1 VTVPA
6 TEPLVPAAAR
16 RRGSLRVYLGAAPG
30 VGKTFAMLN
39 EGCRAQ
45 ARGIDVV
52 IGYVETHG
60 RARTAAQCGDL
71 ETVPRRTVEYRGTTF
86 EEMDV
91 DAILRRRPARVLV
104 DELAH
109 TNVPGSRNEKR
120 WQDVD
125 ELLDAGIDVISTVN
139 IQHLESLN
147 DVVERITGIRQR
159 ETIPDEVV
167 RAADQ
172 VELVDQ
178 TPEALRRR
186 MAHGNIYKPEKIDA
200 ALANYFRAGNLAAL
214 RELAL
219 LWVAD
224 KVEVGLEDYRER
236 HGITQPW
243 ETRERVVVAITGAP
257 GTEALIRRA
266 ARIAQRAHG
275 DLLGVYVITDEGL
288 AGPTQGLVAAHH
300 KLLEE
305 LGGEYHEVA
314 GSDVGA
320 ALVEFARAANA
331 TQLILGSSQ
340 RSRWAELT
348 RGSVINRVVRLS
360 GPIDVHI
367 ISHERAEI
375 ERAAAPRRSV
385 QRLAHVS
392 PVPPRRQV
400 IGWALVA
407 IGVPLLT
414 LLLTTVRDST
424 GLETVL
430 LLFLALV
437 VTTAAIGGTWP
448 ALVAAVAAFLCANF
462 FFTPP
467 LHTWTISE
475 GENVVALV
483 VFLGVALVVSRFVDA
498 AARRAT
504 EAARARGTATNL
516 ARLAAT
522 MVEADPLLPLLAH
535 LRNVFALNAVGLLRR
550 DGNEWQVEASDGTPV
565 PRRPEDADLVEALG
579 HDVVLVLSG
588 QRIAAEDQIVLNA
601 FAAQLA
607 AVLEHGRLRVEASRA
622 HSLAEANE
630 LRTALLQAVSHDLR
644 TPLASIKASATSLRQ
659 SEIAWSKEDTAEFL
673 RTIDE
678 ETDRLTNLVENLLD
692 MSRINAGVISPTLRP
707 VALEEVVPAA
717 LASLGERAARVD
729 SEVSESLPPVLA
741 DPALLERVVA
751 NIIDNAVRLS
761 PPGKRVRVAAGA
773 YDGRIDLRVIDQGP
787 GIPREQRDHV
797 FQPFQRFGDS
807 PGGTGVGLG
816 LAVARGFASAMGAT
830 IDIDDTPGGG
840 TTIGIT
846 LPVAT

>member
-6 TEPLVPAAAR
+6 TEPQVPAPAR
-16 RRGSLRVYLGAAPG
+16 RRGSLRVYVGAAPG

-60 RARTAAQCGDL
+60 RPRTAAQCGDL
-71 ETVPRRTVEYRGTTF
+71 ETVPRRVIEYRGTTF

-91 DAILRRRPARVLV
+91 DAILRRRPVRVLV

-109 TNVPGSRNEKR
+109 TNVPGSRNQKR

-147 DVVERITGIRQR
+147 DVVERITGVRQR

-236 HGITQPW
+236 HGITEPW

-288 AGPTQGLVAAHH
+288 AGPAPGLVAEHH

-305 LGGEYHEVA
+305 MGGEYHEVA

-331 TQLILGSSQ
+331 TQLIMGSSQ

-348 RGSVINRVVRLS
+348 RGSVINRVVRRS
-360 GPIDVHI
+360 GPIDVHV
-367 ISHERAEI
+367 ISHERAETGS
-375 ERAAAPRRSV
+375 AAARPAVR
-385 QRLAHVS
+385 RLAKAS
-392 PVPPRRQV
+392 PIPPRRQAT
-400 IGWALVA
+400 GWAIVG

-414 LLLTTVRDST
+414 LLLTQLRDST

-437 VTTAAIGGTWP
+437 VMTAAIGGTWP
-448 ALVAAVAAFLCANF
+448 ALAAAVAAFLCANF

-467 LHTWTISE
+467 IHTWTISE

-504 EAARARGTATNL
+504 EAGRARGTATSL

-522 MVEADPLLPLLAH
+522 MAETDPLPALLAL
-535 LRNVFALNAVGLLRR
+535 LRNVFTVDAVALLRR
-550 DGNEWQVEASDGTPV
+550 DGTQWVVEASDGSPV
-565 PRRPEDADLVEALG
+565 PHHPEAGDLVEPLG
-579 HDVVLVLSG
+579 HDVVLVLRG

-601 FAAQLA
+601 FAAQFA

-644 TPLASIKASATSLRQ
+644 TPLASIKASVTSLRQ
-659 SEIAWSKEDTAEFL
+659 PEITWSEHDTAEFL

-678 ETDRLTNLVENLLD
+678 ETDRLTNLVANLLD
-692 MSRINAGVISPTLRP
+692 MSRINAGVLSPAVRA
-707 VALEEVVPAA
+707 VALEEIVPAA
-717 LASLGERAARVD
+717 LASLGDRAARVD
-729 SEVSESLPPVLA
+729 TDVSESLPRVLA

-751 NIIDNAVRLS
+751 NVIDNAVRLS
-761 PPGKRVRVAAGA
+761 PAGKRVRVTAGA

-787 GIPREQRDHV
+787 GIPRPQRDRV
-797 FQPFQRFGDS
+797 FEPFQRFGDS

-840 TTIGIT
+840 TTIGIS
-846 LPVAT
+846 LPLAT

>member
-1 VTVPA
+1 
-6 TEPLVPAAAR
+6 
-16 RRGSLRVYLGAAPG
+16 VYLGAAPG

-60 RARTAAQCGDL
+60 RARTAAQCGNL
-71 ETVPRRTVEYRGTTF
+71 ETVPRRVIEYRGTTF

-91 DAILRRRPARVLV
+91 DAILRLRPARVLV

-125 ELLDAGIDVISTVN
+125 EPLDAGIDVISTVN

-147 DVVERITGIRQR
+147 DVVERITGVRQR

-219 LWVAD
+219 LGVAD
-224 KVEVGLEDYRER
+224 KVEVGLEDNRER
-236 HGITQPW
+236 HGITEPW

-275 DLLGVYVITDEGL
+275 DLLGVHVIADEGL
-288 AGPTQGLVAAHH
+288 AGPAQGLVAEHH

-305 LGGEYHEVA
+305 MGGEYHEVA

-331 TQLILGSSQ
+331 TQLIMGASQ

-360 GPIDVHI
+360 GPIDVHV
-367 ISHERAEI
+367 ISHERAET
-375 ERAAAPRRSV
+375 ERTARPRRSV
-385 QRLAHVS
+385 RRLAQVS

-400 IGWALVA
+400 IGWAIALAGIPV
-407 IGVPLLT
+407 LT
-414 LLLTTVRDST
+414 FALSQLRNST

-437 VTTAAIGGTWP
+437 VTTAAIGGTLP
-448 ALVAAVAAFLCANF
+448 AVVAALAAFLCANF

-467 LHTWTISE
+467 IHTWTISE
-475 GENVVALV
+475 GEHIVALV

-522 MVEADPLLPLLAH
+522 MAEADPLPALLAH
-535 LRNVFALNAVGLLRR
+535 LRNVFTLHSVALLRR
-550 DGNEWQVEASDGTPV
+550 TGNAWHVEASDGTPV
-565 PRRPEDADLVEALG
+565 LHRPEEADLVEPLS
-579 HDVVLVLSG
+579 HDVVLALSG

-644 TPLASIKASATSLRQ
+644 TPLASIKASVTSLRQ
-659 SEIAWSKEDTAEFL
+659 PEIDWSEEDTAEFL

-692 MSRINAGVISPTLRP
+692 MSRINAGVLSPTVRA

-717 LASLGERAARVD
+717 LASLGDRATRVD
-729 SEVSESLPPVLA
+729 ADLSESLPPVLA

-751 NIIDNAVRLS
+751 NIVDNAVRLS
-761 PPGKRVRVAAGA
+761 PPHTRVRVAAGA
-773 YDGRIDLRVIDQGP
+773 HNGRLDLRVIDQGP
-787 GIPREQRDHV
+787 GIPRQQRDQV

-807 PGGTGVGLG
+807 PGGSGVGLG

-846 LPVAT
+846 LPVAP